1 MKKRTG
7 KQPLKRALIYY
18 HSFLEYVNGS
28 IANRFKEKREKHID
42 RKWHVINKVLDNI
55 AKESGLYDKYLNAD
69 VSDLKPIGNRVW
81 MFWYTGFDTA
91 PPIVKKCADLASRL
105 EEVDLVL
112 IDKNNLDEYFTFE
125 GNIKDL
131 FYKGKI
137 TIQTFSDILRCQLL
151 SRYGGFWFDATLFCS
166 QTDFIPRHKGLTYF
180 SCKQSVCSHF
190 TQGLW
195 STWCCAS
202 GKVNPL
208 FSFIYEMFIQY
219 FDIYDTKCDYLQIDY
234 QWKYAYENFK
244 WAKELINNLEYSDV
258 NSRFI
263 ADNYSTIFQR
273 ERWESI
279 KKANL
284 IFKLNRKTLPNEIID
299 NSYLQFFLN
308 YEYQKSK

>member
-112 IDKNNLDEYFTFE
+112 IDKNNLEAYFTFE

-151 SRYGGFWFDATLFCS
+151 SRYGGFWFDATLFV
-166 QTDFIPRHKGLTYF
+166 TNKDFVTNFSKLSFFTIRHLDCNFFTKGY
-180 SCKQSVCSHF
+180 
-190 TQGLW
+190 W
-195 STWCCAS
+195 SGYGIGA
-202 GKVNPL
+202 GMGHPV
-208 FSFIYEMFIQY
+208 FSFIYDMFLAYYEVYAKVLDY
-219 FDIYDTKCDYLQIDY
+219 FQIDY
-234 QWKYAYENFK
+234 IWMYAYAHFDWVKMVIDSNIPTVSNAYILAEIMEQRFNLQKWEYIIQEN
-244 WAKELINNLEYSDV
+244 L
-258 NSRFI
+258 
-263 ADNYSTIFQR
+263 FQKLQWR
-273 ERWESI
+273 KKI
-279 KKANL
+279 KQEEETYYDY
-284 IFKLNRKTLPNEIID
+284 FMTL
-299 NSYLQFFLN
+299 
-308 YEYQKSK
+308 